1 MPEENNHA
9 QLFDS
14 CFKFLMCLSDKAVIS
29 FINGLFEANHPLD
42 SPVTGL
48 NNESI
53 KQSLWKTYR
62 KSIKDI
68 ILKIGNES
76 IYHIETQIQS
86 DAVMITRMFQY
97 GFDIAQKVKKRGKH
111 RELYLPFPE
120 QMVIY
125 LERGPKQKQL
135 QVLLEFPGKPPY
147 KYEVP
152 VLRLKDQDVQTL
164 EDRQLLL
171 LVVFKVLKLRK
182 QGGDRK
188 MIARELAGIMGDI
201 IGSIDRGVA
210 SGLLTA
216 EDKDN
221 MLAIETKLTSELYD
235 EQIIREVN
243 MSDETAIAELRQ
255 TLEAIH
261 EKHELIRQ
269 LAEKDR
275 LQQEQAQVILELKRQ
290 LKKPGSSQVPDMS
303 DETAIAEHKQTFD
316 AIHEKHELIRQ
327 LAEKDRLQQ
336 EKDRQLAEERRLQQE
351 KDEVI
356 LELKRQLEE
365 ARQLSGSK
373 YE

>member
-14 CFKFLMCLSDKAVIS
+14 CFKFLMGLSDKAVIS
-29 FINGLFEANHPLD
+29 FINGLFGANHPLD

-53 KQSLWKTYR
+53 KLSLWKTYK

-68 ILKIGNES
+68 ILKIGNEA
-76 IYHIETQIQS
+76 IYHIETQIHS

-97 GFDIAQKVKKRGKH
+97 GFDIAQKNRKRIRSG
-111 RELYLPFPE
+111 ELYLKFPA
-120 QMVIY
+120 QIVIY
-125 LERGPKQKQL
+125 LEGGPKREKL
-135 QVLLEFPGKPPY
+135 RASLEFPGKKVY
-147 KYEVP
+147 NYEVP
-152 VLRLKDQDVQTL
+152 ILRLKDYDVKTL
-164 EDRQLLL
+164 EERKLFLL
-171 LVVFKVLKLRK
+171 LVFEVLKLRK
-182 QGGDRK
+182 QKGDRAE
-188 MIARELAGIMGDI
+188 IAGDLAQIMRDI

-216 EDKDN
+216 EGKDN

-243 MSDETAIAELRQ
+243 MSDEAAIAELKQ
-255 TLEAIH
+255 TLKAIH

-269 LAEKDR
+269 LAEER
-275 LQQEQAQVILELKRQ
+275 
-290 LKKPGSSQVPDMS
+290 
-303 DETAIAEHKQTFD
+303 
-316 AIHEKHELIRQ
+316 
-327 LAEKDRLQQ
+327 RLQQ

-351 KDEVI
+351 KDRQLAEKDRLQQEKDEII